1 MQKEKVVNLEQ
12 MQELSQLV
20 NLGSRWPLSGF
31 PGNSTLEELSV
42 ESKIPEEIYL
52 ITMTHLSSLIFQIG
66 TILRTLPNAEVW
78 KILNVK
84 SSNLE

>member
-1 MQKEKVVNLEQ
+1 MNLEQ
-12 MQELSQLV
+12 MQELSQHKYSLV
-20 NLGSRWPLSGF
+20 KLGSRWPLSGF
-31 PGNSTLEELSV
+31 PGNSTQEELSV

-66 TILRTLPNAEVW
+66 TILHTLPNAEVW

-84 SSNLE
+84 SSNF